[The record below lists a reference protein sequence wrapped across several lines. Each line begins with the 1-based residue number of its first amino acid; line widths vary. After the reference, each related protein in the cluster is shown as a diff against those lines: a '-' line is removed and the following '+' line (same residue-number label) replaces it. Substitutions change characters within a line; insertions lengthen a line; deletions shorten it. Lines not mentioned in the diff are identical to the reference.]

1 VLKLPD
7 LPPHVQMVAD
17 EDNDR
22 LITSFSLPRRLDQ
35 CPTCHGAK
43 QFLFY
48 DDMRKPIDERE
59 VVHWECACYEQIVL
73 QRYFLNHGIGSAYA
87 QLWWADAEG
96 VDNASQAAG
105 AAYAKDLVR
114 NVDSGIGLYLHGT
127 HGNGKSMLA
136 SLLLK
141 MALKTGVDGYWI
153 TLTELLSHYQETWRD
168 KGYRQWFDRRMR
180 NATMLVVDDMGREYD
195 GRTTAA
201 STIDTIFRTRAQHG
215 MTTVIT
221 TNLSEDQFT
230 QRYTKGVTSLVEETC
245 DRIQLTGPDW
255 RSLLRERKKIERDLR
270 IDRPFTFGTSR

>member
-59 VVHWECACYEQIVL
+59 VVDWECACYEQIVL

-96 VDNASQAAG
+96 VDSASQAAG

-136 SLLLK
+136 SLLRSPDYSATDIVRTIRGITASQA
-141 MALKTGVDGYWI
+141 ALLPLAYYTG
-153 TLTELLSHYQETWRD
+153 RD
-168 KGYRQWFDRRMR
+168 FKPAKRIPARNQTHWNAWGRR
-180 NATMLVVDDMGREYD
+180 
-195 GRTTAA
+195 
-201 STIDTIFRTRAQHG
+201 
-215 MTTVIT
+215 
-221 TNLSEDQFT
+221 
-230 QRYTKGVTSLVEETC
+230 
-245 DRIQLTGPDW
+245 
-255 RSLLRERKKIERDLR
+255 
-270 IDRPFTFGTSR
+270 